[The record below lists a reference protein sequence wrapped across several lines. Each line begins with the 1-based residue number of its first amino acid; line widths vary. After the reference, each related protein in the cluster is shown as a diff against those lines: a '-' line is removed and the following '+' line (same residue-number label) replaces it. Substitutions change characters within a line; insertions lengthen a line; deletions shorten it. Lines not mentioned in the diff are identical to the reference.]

1 MKFNGR
7 GQNAGSAE
15 GYCSTCPPGRRYQV
29 SETDAV
35 KLVRFPAVQD
45 GSTFR
50 TVFPF
55 EFYLKIIFKTFPL
68 AYPLPWFR

>member
-1 MKFNGR
+1 M
-7 GQNAGSAE
+7 AGAKTWAVLK
-15 GYCSTCPPGRRYQV
+15 GLVALGNCQWNLPPCRRYQV

-50 TVFPF
+50 TVFSF
-55 EFYLKIIFKTFPL
+55 EFYLKIIF
-68 AYPLPWFR
+68 

>member
-1 MKFNGR
+1 M
-7 GQNAGSAE
+7 AGAKTWAVLKGLVALGNFKTVSKD
-15 GYCSTCPPGRRYQV
+15 CQWNLPPCRRYQV

-50 TVFPF
+50 TVFSF
-55 EFYLKIIFKTFPL
+55 EFYLKIIF
-68 AYPLPWFR
+68 